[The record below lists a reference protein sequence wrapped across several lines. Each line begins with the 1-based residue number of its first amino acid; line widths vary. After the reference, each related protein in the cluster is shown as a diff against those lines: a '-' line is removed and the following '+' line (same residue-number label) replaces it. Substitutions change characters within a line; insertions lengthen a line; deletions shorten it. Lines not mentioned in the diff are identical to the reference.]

1 MFSISYVTTEGERK
15 YLCNLFLWKT
25 EINLGLRMTKT
36 LTFSRSSKSQ
46 KKGDNAPTS
55 RACVPMDIKWL
66 RILVISPNRAIKDQ
80 RRPWQYRVI
89 LCAKGGTVHEHND
102 IRQET
107 YFGYIWLWL
116 VHQCWVTFPRLGSKL
131 VHYTS
136 LKHSPVYQSMARP
149 ERKPKHSLLLMVTL
163 KTFTLKSYT
172 MPIKCCHPQT
182 QEVFSL

>member
-1 MFSISYVTTEGERK
+1 M
-15 YLCNLFLWKT
+15 WKT
-25 EINLGLRMTKT
+25 EINLGLRITKT

-80 RRPWQYRVI
+80 RRPWQCRVM
-89 LCAKGGTVHEHND
+89 LCAKRGTVHEHND

-149 ERKPKHSLLLMVTL
+149 ERKPKHSLLLMVIL

-172 MPIKCCHPQT
+172 MPTKCCHPQT